1 MSGLPGN
8 TSTPLL
14 KTFGYTTSE
23 KLLLKI
29 LAAQEEIREKQK
41 LHSAML
47 HSIQQQINSTHGI
60 TEDEIE
66 LNLPLK
72 TTEDVEAFEDR
83 LKDEDVKKKL
93 VQVLVNNGDMNIT
106 NFVRRNMKFLFS
118 NELARK
124 YNLTGQRNKKPFQPL
139 QLFQIMFCAA
149 KRNYETKQNLS
160 KKLLEE
166 ALSAWFGNA
175 RDRGKDSRKERNSNA
190 ANTEN
195 NI

>member
-1 MSGLPGN
+1 
-8 TSTPLL
+8 
-14 KTFGYTTSE
+14 
-23 KLLLKI
+23 
-29 LAAQEEIREKQK
+29 
-41 LHSAML
+41 ML
-47 HSIQQQINSTHGI
+47 HSIQQQVNSMHGI

-72 TTEDVEAFEDR
+72 TTEDVEAFEDS

-93 VQVLVNNGDMNIT
+93 VQVLVNNGGLNIT
-106 NFVRRNMKFLFS
+106 NFVKRNMKFLFS

-124 YNLTGQRNKKPFQPL
+124 YNLTGQKNKKPFQPL
-139 QLFQIMFCAA
+139 QLFQMFLTGDDPAEICGVDLVFPLCSNNARSRSVGLQFLINGAA

-166 ALSAWFGNA
+166 VLSTWFGNA
-175 RDRGKDSRKERNSNA
+175 RDRGKDSRKGRNSNA

>member
-1 MSGLPGN
+1 
-8 TSTPLL
+8 
-14 KTFGYTTSE
+14 
-23 KLLLKI
+23 
-29 LAAQEEIREKQK
+29 
-41 LHSAML
+41 ML
-47 HSIQQQINSTHGI
+47 HSIQQQVNSMHGI

-72 TTEDVEAFEDR
+72 TTEDVEAFEDS

-93 VQVLVNNGDMNIT
+93 VQVLVNNGGLNIT
-106 NFVRRNMKFLFS
+106 NFVKRNMKFLFS

-124 YNLTGQRNKKPFQPL
+124 YNLTGQKNKKPFQPL
-139 QLFQIMFCAA
+139 QLFQMFCAA

-166 ALSAWFGNA
+166 VLSTWFGNA
-175 RDRGKDSRKERNSNA
+175 RDRGKDSRKGRNSNA